1 MLDFIMRSKTTIAS
15 TIKKIVIVG
24 GGTAGWMAAA
34 TFAQTMHESVSIR
47 LIESNEIGTVGVGEA
62 TIPQIQL
69 FNGLLGL
76 DENDFLRNTQGTIKL
91 GIQFNNWAR
100 IGNSYLHAFSG
111 IGIDLGMIDFHHY
124 WLRHRAEGGESSL
137 WDFSLN
143 AAAAQQNRFEKME
156 RVSNTRLP
164 GINYAYHFDASLYAQ
179 YLRRYCEQRA
189 VLRTEGKIT
198 SVKLRNDDGFI
209 ESVALENG
217 DIIQG
222 DLFIDCSGL
231 RGLLIEGALKTGYEN
246 WSHWLPCDSAIAAPC
261 TATESLLP
269 YTKATAHTAGWQ
281 WRIPLQQRTGNG
293 HVFSSKFMSADEAT
307 HILLNNLDGEL
318 LAEPR
323 TLHFTTGMR
332 KKFWHKNCVA
342 LGLAAGFMEPLESTS
357 IHLVQS
363 ALGKLIDLFPRNH
376 FVQADTDEFNRQL
389 AIEYE
394 QIRDFIILHYHV
406 TERTDSA
413 FWNYC
418 RTMEVP
424 ENLTRKLQL
433 FKHNGRLFRDNN
445 ELFTENGWL
454 QVMLGQG
461 ITPAAYHPLADNLT
475 SEQLTE
481 YLTNI
486 KTIVSKA
493 ANLLPTHQRYIA
505 KHCAAN
511 TPSRSI

>member
-1 MLDFIMRSKTTIAS
+1 MHSTTPIAS

-34 TFAQTMHESVSIR
+34 TFARTLDNSISIQ
-47 LIESNEIGTVGVGEA
+47 LIESDDIGTVGVGEA

-91 GIQFNNWAR
+91 GIQFNHWGT
-100 IGNSYLHAFSG
+100 IDSSYLHAFSG
-111 IGIDLGMIDFHHY
+111 IGIDLGMLDFYHY
-124 WLRHRAEGGESSL
+124 WLRSQAEGGDSSL
-137 WDFSLN
+137 WDYSLN
-143 AAAAQQNRFEKME
+143 ATAAQQNRFEKME

-164 GINYAYHFDASLYAQ
+164 GINYAYHFDASLFAQ
-179 YLRRYCEQRA
+179 YLRRYCEQYA
-189 VLRTEGKIT
+189 VVRTEGKIT
-198 SVKLRNDDGFI
+198 QVTRRRDDGFI
-209 ESVALENG
+209 ESVTLENG
-217 DIIQG
+217 ATIDG
-222 DLFIDCSGL
+222 DLFIDCSGF
-231 RGLLIEGALKTGYEN
+231 RGLLIEGALKTGYED

-261 TATESLLP
+261 AATEPLLP

-281 WRIPLQQRTGNG
+281 WRIPLQHRTGNG

-307 HILLNNLDGEL
+307 HILINNLDGEL

-323 TLHFTTGMR
+323 KLHFTTGMR
-332 KKFWHKNCVA
+332 KKFWNKNCVA

-363 ALGKLIDLFPRNH
+363 ALGKLIDLFPRNN

-389 AIEYE
+389 GNEYQ
-394 QIRDFIILHYHV
+394 QIRDFIILHYHA
-406 TERTDSA
+406 TQRSDSA

-424 ENLTRKLQL
+424 DNLTRKLNL

-445 ELFTENGWL
+445 ELFTETGWL
-454 QVMLGQG
+454 QVLIGQG
-461 ITPAAYHPLADNLT
+461 VTPNAYHPLADALT
-475 SEQLTE
+475 ADQLSD
-481 YLTNI
+481 YLTDI
-486 KTIVSKA
+486 KTIVTKA
-493 ANLLPTHQRYIA
+493 ARLLPTHQSYIA
-505 KHCAAN
+505 KHCAAT
-511 TPSRSI
+511 TPPHR